1 MNPNQ
6 NQDQDPKGP
15 SEEEIKAIIEELKK
29 HKKQRKI
36 GISLGF
42 LLHRNYMIHMVLSL
56 IINFIISAVVFGLA
70 IGLNQP
76 LVYLNVP
83 GYISA
88 ILLLTLIENFVKLL
102 LFKYF
107 TRIMIISM
115 GLLSVFVQIIILFA
129 IDMSLSEGFGFIQTE
144 HLFVFAFS
152 FSILRVILSSYLRRW
167 LYNEHITFI
176 NRR

>member
-1 MNPNQ
+1 MNHNN
-6 NQDQDPKGP
+6 NQDQEPKKP
-15 SEEEIKAIIEELKK
+15 SEEEIQAIIEALKNQ
-29 HKKQRKI
+29 KKQRKI

-56 IINFIISAVVFGLA
+56 LINFIISAVVIGLA

-83 GYISA
+83 GYITA
-88 ILLLTLIENFVKLL
+88 ILLLTMLENFVKLL

-107 TRIMIISM
+107 TRIMILSM
-115 GLLSVFVQIIILFA
+115 GILSVFVQIIILFI
-129 IDMSLSEGFGFIQTE
+129 IDMFLSAEFGFIHTE
-144 HLFVFAFS
+144 YLFIFAFS

-167 LYNEHITFI
+167 FYDEHITFI